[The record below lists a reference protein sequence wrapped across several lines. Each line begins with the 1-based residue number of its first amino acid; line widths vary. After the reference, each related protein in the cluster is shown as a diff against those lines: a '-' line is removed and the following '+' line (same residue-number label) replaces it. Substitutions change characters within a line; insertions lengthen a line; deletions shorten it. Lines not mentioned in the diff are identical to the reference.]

1 MLLPAAGAGAEAVGG
16 KCAQIHTRTPTEKAG
31 VAYFRLSA
39 SFIVPPPP
47 ACPRSDGCFV
57 FLEVMIWGV
66 DHLLAY

>member
-1 MLLPAAGAGAEAVGG
+1 MLLPAEGAGAEAVGG

-31 VAYFRLSA
+31 VAYCRVSA
-39 SFIVPPPP
+39 AFIVPPP
-47 ACPRSDGCFV
+47 ACPPSEGCFV